1 MSIGLVLE
9 GGAMRGLYTSG
20 VLDVFLDNNIKVDG
34 IIGVSAGVL
43 FGVNYVSKQKGRSIR
58 YNKKFARDKRYM
70 VMRSFLT
77 TGNIINRDFA
87 YYEIPTKLDIFDEET
102 FEKSDTDFWATVT
115 NIETGEAEYIKLEKP
130 IEQMEVLRATSAMPL
145 VSKIVEWDNKKYLDG
160 GVSDSIPV
168 EKCKSMGYDKIIVV
182 LTRTIEYRK
191 KKANS
196 LLAKIKYKEYPKL
209 VETME
214 NRYKKY
220 NETVGKIIDMEN
232 KKEIF
237 VIRPSKNLKLKRIE
251 KDIDKLQAMYDLGI
265 SDCNKCLNSLKEYI
279 GI

>member
-70 VMRSFLT
+70 GMRSFLT

-237 VIRPSKNLKLKRIE
+237 VIRPSKDLKLKRIE